1 MAMASRKF
9 IVLDISL
16 TKTQKKK
23 KKKTQGNSY
32 YFKNKDK
39 SYRKRIK
46 RMIEDEN
53 KKKNRA

>member
-16 TKTQKKK
+16 TKTK
-23 KKKTQGNSY
+23 KKKTQVNSY

-53 KKKNRA
+53 

>member
-16 TKTQKKK
+16 TKTKKK
-23 KKKTQGNSY
+23 KKNQGNSY

-53 KKKNRA
+53 